1 LTLTK
6 EDIAFLAEP
15 AAPAAAKATGFSGTV
30 RDNEAFNH
38 ALQVN
43 TPIGV
48 DIWNGM
54 DVVVERNKA
63 SNQASQI
70 NAPMS
75 EAAFLALLG
84 ARK

>member
-1 LTLTK
+1 MD
-6 EDIAFLAEP
+6 DIAFLAEP

-30 RDNEAFNH
+30 KDNEALNH

-48 DIWNGM
+48 DIWQNM
-54 DVVVERNKA
+54 HVHVEGNK
-63 SNQASQI
+63 SSDGTQV

-75 EAAFLALLG
+75 EAAFLALLA

>member
-1 LTLTK
+1 MTLTK

-15 AAPAAAKATGFSGTV
+15 VTPPTANATGFSGTV

-48 DIWNGM
+48 DIWKGM
-54 DVVVERNKA
+54 NVVVERNKA
-63 SNQASQI
+63 SDRASQV

-75 EAAFLALLG
+75 EAAFLALLA